1 MHYFSDASLEG
12 YGQCSFLRLVNK
24 KDQPYCSFVIGKAR
38 VAPLK
43 QLTVPRLELAAA
55 TVSAKMSEFLHQ
67 ELPYTDVKEYFWT
80 DSKIVLGYVN
90 NEARRFHV
98 YVANRVQ
105 QIRDLT
111 NPSSWMYI
119 DTESNPADHASR
131 GLTASQL
138 LQGSTWLF
146 GPEFLWKEGVFKPL
160 KEEEIKVK
168 EHDPEVKKGN
178 VFMSRVD
185 SAVTLHSDPFKSD
198 RLAHISSWWRLLKVV
213 ALCLQLKSKLKN
225 RKVKLS
231 GQENAKCVTP
241 LPKVSVTLTE
251 FQLAEKEVLKIIQR
265 EHFYEEIQVL
275 MKLKVVGE
283 EVSTRE
289 LAKQRN
295 QTIKMSSC
303 LYRLDPFLDKDGLM
317 RIGGRIK
324 RADLPAATKHPV
336 ILPRKS
342 PITDLLIRFCHGKV
356 NHMGRGITQNELRQR
371 GYWIVGGSSAV
382 SNCISQCVIYRKLRR
397 HLETQK
403 MSDLPID
410 RVEPSPPFSYC
421 AVDFFGPFLIKER
434 RSEVKRYGVIFTC
447 MASRSVHLETANS
460 LNTSSFMNALSRFL
474 SRRGP
479 VRQLR
484 CDQGTNFVGARNE
497 LKAALEELD
506 QVQLQEYLVENG
518 CEWIPFQMNVP
529 HSSHIGGTW
538 ERLIRTVRCALET
551 LLVSA
556 GTQLDDEA
564 FRTLMTEVESIVNSR
579 PLSVNDLNDPEATE
593 PLTPNHLLTLKQ
605 KLVLPPPGKFQRAD
619 LYCRKW
625 WRRVQYM
632 ANQFWFRWRREFLQ
646 NLQSRTKWTQPRRN
660 MAVGDIVIS
669 KEDDGPRN
677 QWPLAKVVEVYPSED
692 GCVRKVKILKA
703 DGELDNQG
711 RRQKPPTMLQRPI
724 HKLVLLLPCDES
736 R

>member
-1 MHYFSDASLEG
+1 M
-12 YGQCSFLRLVNK
+12 
-24 KDQPYCSFVIGKAR
+24 
-38 VAPLK
+38 
-43 QLTVPRLELAAA
+43 
-55 TVSAKMSEFLHQ
+55 
-67 ELPYTDVKEYFWT
+67 
-80 DSKIVLGYVN
+80 
-90 NEARRFHV
+90 
-98 YVANRVQ
+98 
-105 QIRDLT
+105 
-111 NPSSWMYI
+111 
-119 DTESNPADHASR
+119 
-131 GLTASQL
+131 
-138 LQGSTWLF
+138 
-146 GPEFLWKEGVFKPL
+146 
-160 KEEEIKVK
+160 
-168 EHDPEVKKGN
+168 
-178 VFMSRVD
+178 
-185 SAVTLHSDPFKSD
+185 
-198 RLAHISSWWRLLKVV
+198 
-213 ALCLQLKSKLKN
+213 
-225 RKVKLS
+225 
-231 GQENAKCVTP
+231 
-241 LPKVSVTLTE
+241 
-251 FQLAEKEVLKIIQR
+251 
-265 EHFYEEIQVL
+265 
-275 MKLKVVGE
+275 
-283 EVSTRE
+283 
-289 LAKQRN
+289 
-295 QTIKMSSC
+295 
-303 LYRLDPFLDKDGLM
+303 
-317 RIGGRIK
+317 
-324 RADLPAATKHPV
+324 
-336 ILPRKS
+336 
-342 PITDLLIRFCHGKV
+342 
-356 NHMGRGITQNELRQR
+356 
-371 GYWIVGGSSAV
+371 
-382 SNCISQCVIYRKLRR
+382 SNCISRCVICRKLRR

-403 MSDLPID
+403 LSDLPID

-460 LNTSSFMNALSRFL
+460 LSTSSFMNALSRFL

-479 VRQLR
+479 VRQFW
-484 CDQGTNFVGARNE
+484 CDQGTNFVGAQNE

-529 HSSHIGGTW
+529 HSSHMGGAW

-556 GTQLDDEA
+556 GTQLDNEA

-579 PLSVNDLNDPEATE
+579 PLSVNDLNDPEAPE

-646 NLQSRTKWTQPRRN
+646 NLQSRSKWTQPRRN